1 MSFQSSFY
9 LFGMEKGLNN
19 MFEIEVRYLMHVHRF
34 SYIVYMLERL
44 LESSQGYGK
53 VNILYDVACTLSKH
67 LEVSAFKSNG
77 ISSLHCII
85 NRIEAGKIFHIFFD
99 FAIPVFHSYGHKV
112 DCQVER
118 LIGRISIVVIN
129 FFYYCIYS

>member
-19 MFEIEVRYLMHVHRF
+19 IFEIEVRYLMHVHRF

-85 NRIEAGKIFHIFFD
+85 NRIEAGKIFHIFLTSPFL
-99 FAIPVFHSYGHKV
+99 FFIHMAIK
-112 DCQVER
+112 
-118 LIGRISIVVIN
+118 
-129 FFYYCIYS
+129 

>member
-34 SYIVYMLERL
+34 SYIVYILERL

-53 VNILYDVACTLSKH
+53 VMEKLTYFTMWHAHSQSILK
-67 LEVSAFKSNG
+67 
-77 ISSLHCII
+77 
-85 NRIEAGKIFHIFFD
+85 
-99 FAIPVFHSYGHKV
+99 
-112 DCQVER
+112 
-118 LIGRISIVVIN
+118 
-129 FFYYCIYS
+129 